1 MAMKMQIKNLKRVQ
15 KELKRLSTAAEK
27 TVNDTAKE
35 FRQRAPGWI
44 ETEVRKQYAISKG
57 DLINDKLG
65 EMKVTGDGKQS
76 AILYTGERLS
86 PVHFGMKPTTPPGA
100 PYRLKAKITGTRQET
115 LGQVKKL
122 TKKQKRNI
130 GRNFT
135 HQSTQTS
142 QRSPYMLM
150 HTGNKK
156 GGGVDYI
163 PFQRQSTRRT
173 DIHPFRTVAMP
184 QMMSHDG
191 KTLKPEI
198 NEVVQAK
205 LEKRLDHYLDRN
217 FGK

>member
-1 MAMKMQIKNLKRVQ
+1 MAMKMQIKDLKQVQ

-27 TVNDTAKE
+27 TVNDTARE

-57 DLINDKLG
+57 DLVNNRLG
-65 EMKVTGDGKQS
+65 EMKITGDGKQS
-76 AILYTGERLS
+76 TVIYTGERLS
-86 PVHFGMKPTTPPGA
+86 PVHFGMKLTTPPGS
-100 PYRLKAKITGTRQET
+100 PYKLKAKITGKKLET

-122 TKKQKRNI
+122 TKKQKQNI

-135 HQSTQTS
+135 HQSTRTS
-142 QRSPYMLM
+142 QMSPYMLM

-156 GGGVDYI
+156 ENGVNYI
-163 PFQRQSTRRT
+163 PFQRTSTRKA
-173 DIHPFRTVAMP
+173 DIHPFRTLSMP

-191 KTLKPEI
+191 HTLKPEI
-198 NEVVQAK
+198 NEVVQEK
-205 LEKRLDHYLDRN
+205 LEKRLNHYLDRN